1 MVIKNKIVSF
11 HRLSQFCEKHFCLCQ
26 TSTATKLTNQQ
37 KKSDENSKRSE
48 MCLLF
53 ILCFVPLELPYQVKN
68 VQYHWLYPTNKTI
81 TINASILHG
90 IYLFLMW
97 WKCQYPRM
105 QSWWNQGQRNLRDLW
120 WNCHMTLIVS
130 PQSELSSVQKADR
143 LCNWILRLHQ
153 MLCGMVWHGL
163 LRVKLKGLWHIL

>member
-81 TINASILHG
+81 TINASWSCMVSICSWCDESVNILG
-90 IYLFLMW
+90 
-97 WKCQYPRM
+97 C
-105 QSWWNQGQRNLRDLW
+105 
-120 WNCHMTLIVS
+120 
-130 PQSELSSVQKADR
+130 KADGTR
-143 LCNWILRLHQ
+143 VRETWEIS
-153 MLCGMVWHGL
+153 GETVTWL
-163 LRVKLKGLWHIL
+163 LLSVPNPNSLQCKKLIDYVTEFFASTKCFVEWYDMGS